1 MSGGMDSPQ
10 DVAGKSVHISED
22 PDSKAQLEKLF
33 EVIHTQSGK
42 GGKSM
47 ADRKD
52 VLPESFFNSNAPP
65 SQLKPKHRLG
75 PSISVGPNLGPGNI
89 HSRSMSLPATM
100 DHPHGRQYPSES
112 SMALP
117 HGWELART
125 ADGLSY
131 FIE

>member
-10 DVAGKSVHISED
+10 DGTGKSVHISED

-33 EVIHTQSGK
+33 EVIHTGK
-42 GGKSM
+42 GGKPM

-52 VLPESFFNSNAPP
+52 VLPKSFFTP
-65 SQLKPKHRLG
+65 SQLKPKLG

-100 DHPHGRQYPSES
+100 EPHGRHYSSES
-112 SMALP
+112 SMPLP

-125 ADGLSY
+125 ADGLNY